1 MLYGDFKNGELSME
15 MELPQGALLQTG
27 LPNIEF
33 NEIFLFQT
41 HS

>member
-1 MLYGDFKNGELSME
+1 ME

-33 NEIFLFQT
+33 NEIFLIQT
-41 HS
+41 HSLKKNWIFFKQHK